1 MVLSGFALL
10 GEAFTGF
17 FPPLPAALVGVLLAP
32 LEAAPPGRASSAT
45 LVILRSCVGFV
56 VVTFDAAAWRGDL
69 CTPEAPARLQHKWS
83 SLLLLAALLGNRK
96 QLKICCTSHTQGNS
110 RQKSCVQLPASPA
123 SCLSWFRIK
132 LVEGGSMGTLEW
144 I

>member
-17 FPPLPAALVGVLLAP
+17 FPPLPAALVGVLLVP

-45 LVILRSCVGFV
+45 LVILRSCAGLV

-83 SLLLLAALLGNRK
+83 SLLLLAALLGNR
-96 QLKICCTSHTQGNS
+96 QLKICFTSHTQGDA
-110 RQKSCVQLPASPA
+110 RQKSCVQLRASSA
-123 SCLSWFRIK
+123 
-132 LVEGGSMGTLEW
+132 
-144 I
+144 